1 MLRFGIGQ
9 GKTRG
14 ASNFT
19 VLTSAE
25 RASSI
30 TLLSDN
36 TIAAIDE
43 YDLVICNSETFNVES
58 RFPYSIFLYGILEL
72 PNNKIAC
79 PSEDSKIIIIN
90 KLDNNK
96 LELYQTL
103 EGHNQRVH
111 QVILLENKDLCSC
124 SFDGSIIIWKLNEEN
139 KYILHKKII
148 VGKIR
153 QCTKFDMKT
162 MKMENVEAAR
172 FVDSICQV
180 SSNLILCSSNSF
192 VEKPGYVKF
201 VNIDNGT
208 IEKKIMLEIGNWIT
222 MVKINDDYVFI
233 GGLNLIYLIKISE
246 MKKVKEID
254 CKIRRSGNVTCVY
267 KSKDNKYIYAGI
279 TEGSGD
285 NASSRLF
292 KYVIDG
298 DDVKEE
304 KRGFDEPDLIS
315 CICKLDNGKII
326 TGPKVKVIDDLV

>member
-36 TIAAIDE
+36 SIAAIDE

-79 PSEDSKIIIIN
+79 PSEDSKIIIVN

-148 VGKIR
+148 VGEIR
-153 QCTKFDMKT
+153 QSTKFDMKT
-162 MKMENVEAAR
+162 MKMESVEAAR
-172 FVDSICQV
+172 FIDSICQV

-192 VEKPGYVKF
+192 VEKPGWIKF
-201 VNIDNGT
+201 VDIYNGS
-208 IEKKIMLEIGNWIT
+208 IAKKIMLEIGNWNT
-222 MVKINDDYVFI
+222 MVKVNDDIVFV
-233 GGLNLIYLIKISE
+233 GGLNMVYLIKISE
-246 MKKVKEID
+246 MKTIKEID
-254 CKIRRSGNVTCVY
+254 CKIRTTGNVTCVL
-267 KSKDNKYIYAGI
+267 KSSDNKFIYAGI

-285 NASSRLF
+285 TASSRLF
-292 KYVIDG
+292 KYAIEG

-304 KRGFDEPDLIS
+304 KRGYDEPDGIN
-315 CICKLDNGKII
+315 CICKLSNGKII
-326 TGPKVKVIDDLV
+326 TGAKVKIVDDLV